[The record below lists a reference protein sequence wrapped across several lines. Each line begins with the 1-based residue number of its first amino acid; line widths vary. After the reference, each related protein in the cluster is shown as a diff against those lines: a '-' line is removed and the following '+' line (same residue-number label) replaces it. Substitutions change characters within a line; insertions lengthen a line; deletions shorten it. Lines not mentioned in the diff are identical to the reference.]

1 MKKLFRLNN
10 NICDQILN
18 EAQIHFTK
26 NCSNRCPF
34 CIDAFNNGVGN
45 KKPDIDK
52 IFLSVLNIKDKI
64 DDITISGG
72 EPMLYIDEL
81 LQLVRNIKRFA
92 KLNVTVI
99 TSMPI
104 TCWTHKETFFEII
117 KIIDHLIIS
126 PQHYDQ
132 EIGDKIRGC
141 NSFYNREKLF
151 SEIPYKNK
159 VSLTINVI
167 KGYFND
173 KQDIIDN
180 IKFFEKLGYSNFK
193 LAEIFEHDDLYVS
206 IEDLLGFKLPSPFSY
221 GCSTKHFELSPYLGY
236 NSNSDFTIKR
246 CCFYKTHKQHAS
258 INDLLKILI
267 RPFFA
272 KKYFFCIIYE
282 DGKIVRRWF

>member
-1 MKKLFRLNN
+1 M
-10 NICDQILN
+10 
-18 EAQIHFTK
+18 
-26 NCSNRCPF
+26 
-34 CIDAFNNGVGN
+34 
-45 KKPDIDK
+45 
-52 IFLSVLNIKDKI
+52 
-64 DDITISGG
+64 
-72 EPMLYIDEL
+72 
-81 LQLVRNIKRFA
+81 
-92 KLNVTVI
+92 
-99 TSMPI
+99 
-104 TCWTHKETFFEII
+104 
-117 KIIDHLIIS
+117 
-126 PQHYDQ
+126 
-132 EIGDKIRGC
+132 
-141 NSFYNREKLF
+141 
-151 SEIPYKNK
+151 K
-159 VSLTINVI
+159 VSLTINII

-221 GCSTKHFELSPYLGY
+221 GCSTKHFDLSPYLGY

>member
-1 MKKLFRLNN
+1 
-10 NICDQILN
+10 
-18 EAQIHFTK
+18 
-26 NCSNRCPF
+26 
-34 CIDAFNNGVGN
+34 
-45 KKPDIDK
+45 
-52 IFLSVLNIKDKI
+52 
-64 DDITISGG
+64 
-72 EPMLYIDEL
+72 MLYIDEL

-159 VSLTINVI
+159 VSLTINII

-193 LAEIFEHDDLYVS
+193 LAEIFEHDVLNRRGKK
-206 IEDLLGFKLPSPFSY
+206 E
-221 GCSTKHFELSPYLGY
+221 
-236 NSNSDFTIKR
+236 
-246 CCFYKTHKQHAS
+246 AS
-258 INDLLKILI
+258 KS
-267 RPFFA
+267 
-272 KKYFFCIIYE
+272 E
-282 DGKIVRRWF
+282 IVETSGHDDQKFPTTE

>member
-64 DDITISGG
+64 DDIAISGG

-132 EIGDKIRGC
+132 EIGDKIRVVIH
-141 NSFYNREKLF
+141 FIIEKNY
-151 SEIPYKNK
+151 SVKYH
-159 VSLTINVI
+159 I
-167 KGYFND
+167 K
-173 KQDIIDN
+173 
-180 IKFFEKLGYSNFK
+180 IKF
-193 LAEIFEHDDLYVS
+193 H
-206 IEDLLGFKLPSPFSY
+206 
-221 GCSTKHFELSPYLGY
+221 
-236 NSNSDFTIKR
+236 
-246 CCFYKTHKQHAS
+246 
-258 INDLLKILI
+258 
-267 RPFFA
+267 
-272 KKYFFCIIYE
+272 
-282 DGKIVRRWF
+282 

>member
-10 NICDQILN
+10 NICDQIFN

-64 DDITISGG
+64 DDIAISGG

-104 TCWTHKETFFEII
+104 TCWTHKETF
-117 KIIDHLIIS
+117 
-126 PQHYDQ
+126 
-132 EIGDKIRGC
+132 
-141 NSFYNREKLF
+141 
-151 SEIPYKNK
+151 
-159 VSLTINVI
+159 
-167 KGYFND
+167 
-173 KQDIIDN
+173 
-180 IKFFEKLGYSNFK
+180 
-193 LAEIFEHDDLYVS
+193 
-206 IEDLLGFKLPSPFSY
+206 
-221 GCSTKHFELSPYLGY
+221 
-236 NSNSDFTIKR
+236 
-246 CCFYKTHKQHAS
+246 
-258 INDLLKILI
+258 LK
-267 RPFFA
+267 
-272 KKYFFCIIYE
+272 
-282 DGKIVRRWF
+282 